1 MIIDFSTQAM
11 IISVASTIRRVC
23 LLGNLC
29 KHVALHTRIL
39 RYIDRSLCLFANP
52 ARVLLYDGSSMAS
65 AADEGE
71 VLPEGLDAD
80 TAGSGPPE
88 DDDELTG
95 GGGAVGGGGGA
106 AAAAAAAAAPA
117 VAGADPFSAEE
128 KAIFDR
134 LRVRLEDMKGDPIAA
149 DFLGDNS
156 VLWRWDLL

>member
-1 MIIDFSTQAM
+1 
-11 IISVASTIRRVC
+11 
-23 LLGNLC
+23 
-29 KHVALHTRIL
+29 
-39 RYIDRSLCLFANP
+39 
-52 ARVLLYDGSSMAS
+52 MAS

-88 DDDELTG
+88 DDDEVAG
-95 GGGAVGGGGGA
+95 GGGAGA
-106 AAAAAAAAAPA
+106 AIAAAAAPP
-117 VAGADPFSAEE
+117 VAGADPFNAEE

-156 VLWRWDLL
+156 VLWRWVFVPAIH

>member
-1 MIIDFSTQAM
+1 M
-11 IISVASTIRRVC
+11 
-23 LLGNLC
+23 
-29 KHVALHTRIL
+29 
-39 RYIDRSLCLFANP
+39 
-52 ARVLLYDGSSMAS
+52 
-65 AADEGE
+65 
-71 VLPEGLDAD
+71 LPEGLDAD